1 MLGPEDSDHNPEDD
15 DSSQGA
21 WSESDAGQFLFG
33 RALQF
38 GAGAPPPDATYPIGD
53 VRKALW
59 RTMQSCMAG
68 PKSSTPA
75 EILPGANDYA
85 LQLMRHLDRLDEIGR
100 AAVKVNDLVR
110 KSMSAH
116 IQTRQDFDDDKLVPD
131 DIKSAILL
139 SPGAPAIELGAA
151 YVAVN
156 ACLVESLITPLP
168 DKLPRDNLG
177 E

>member
-1 MLGPEDSDHNPEDD
+1 MLGPEDPDHNPEDD
-15 DSSQGA
+15 DSFQEA
-21 WSESDAGQFLFG
+21 WSEPDAGQFLFG
-33 RALQF
+33 RALKF
-38 GAGAPPPDATYPIGD
+38 GAGALPPDATYPIGD

-75 EILPGANDYA
+75 EILPGVNDYA

-100 AAVKVNDLVR
+100 ATVKVNDLIG

-116 IQTRQDFDDDKLVPD
+116 IQTRQDFDDDKFVPD
-131 DIKSAILL
+131 DIEPAILL
-139 SPGAPAIELGAA
+139 SPGTSAIELGAA
-151 YVAVN
+151 HVAVN
-156 ACLVESLITPLP
+156 ACLVDALITPLP